1 MTAAPGGSAISLSR
15 VQGGWR
21 DRLRRY
27 RVMIDGEQVATIKH
41 GEHLNLPVPPGQHTV
56 YLQISWARSPRLE
69 FNVAPGEIIALEC
82 APTNIPPFGPGA
94 DAYIELR
101 RADQSGP

>member
-1 MTAAPGGSAISLSR
+1 MTATDGGSVIALSR

-27 RVMIDGEQVATIKH
+27 QVIVDGEQVASIKH
-41 GEHLNLPVPPGQHTV
+41 GERLDLPVAPGRHTV
-56 YLQISWARSPRLE
+56 SLKISWAGSPPLE
-69 FNVAPGEIIALEC
+69 VDVAPGEVVTLEC
-82 APTNIPPFGPGA
+82 APGNVPPFGPGA

-101 RADQSGP
+101 RTGEKA

>member
-1 MTAAPGGSAISLSR
+1 MNAAPGGSVIALFR

-27 RVMIDGEQVATIKH
+27 QVMIDGQQVAMIKH
-41 GEHLNLPVPPGQHTV
+41 GQRIDVPVTPGRHTV
-56 YLQISWARSPRLE
+56 FLQISWARSPRLE
-69 FNVAPGEIIALEC
+69 VDLDPGQTVALEC
-82 APTNIPPFGPGA
+82 APTDVPPFGPGA

-101 RADQSGP
+101 RSD

>member
-1 MTAAPGGSAISLSR
+1 MTAAPGGSVITLSR
-15 VQGGWR
+15 MPGGWR

-27 RVMIDGEQVATIKH
+27 QVIIDGEQVAMIRR
-41 GEHLNLPVPPGQHTV
+41 GERLDLPVTPGRHTV

-69 FNVAPGEIIALEC
+69 VDVAPGEVIALEC
-82 APTNIPPFGPGA
+82 APTNVPPYGPGA

-101 RADQSGP
+101 RTG